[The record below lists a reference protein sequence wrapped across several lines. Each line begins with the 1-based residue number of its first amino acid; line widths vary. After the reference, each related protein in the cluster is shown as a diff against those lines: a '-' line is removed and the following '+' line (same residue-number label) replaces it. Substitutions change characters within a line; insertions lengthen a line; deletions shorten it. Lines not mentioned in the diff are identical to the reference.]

1 MSVWA
6 IVIALNE
13 VLFAAQPFTLTS
25 IASAMPHTLI
35 FSVILSAAVYL
46 AKRKIIDAVEKGRPI
61 DKKFVAEL
69 TPQVG
74 HELNSMRRK
83 IEAMDKKQGKGR
95 HPNNGRKTRNF
106 PSDSELAESNKQML
120 KSNRETYE
128 RLYKNA
134 EAEVRKEQKKEEKAR
149 AKANAKAQKEAEK
162 EAKAAEKEAKAAEK
176 EAKAAQK
183 KAEKEARAQAALAE
197 GADAVKKKGWFGH
210 RKSESVGDPNDFMKE
225 AHAQMLEQQQ
235 KRTEEALRRKR
246 EEKLAATAPS
256 RSDLQ
261 DRKAQ
266 IAREKELQKE
276 RREAQLAALGDTYQ
290 EDKAVFEAQAKE
302 QAEQAARETAR
313 KREKAAAAAA
323 AKAAEEANAKA
334 EAERRAKALK
344 KAREDAIARAKARAK
359 VIAQAAASQNKPNI
373 QPQVTG
379 RNVRGAAQ
387 QRTAPNTANI
397 YQSEASARQPRQNK
411 ITPVQ
416 YGSISKQAPAA
427 APNSSGMGGYAAN
440 TSTNDGLAY
449 LMNEARNAS
458 SKAEDKPGNDY
469 YDNVQIPSNVVDTSS
484 LKKTNPPKRGAG
496 LDTSALKRATL
507 PGANRNNEASFNGG
521 FLKSEATRSN
531 ASMSSRPMQG
541 TASRPNA
548 AQAGAAMRA
557 TLQND
562 TTLERGKANTQEFAS
577 YQANARERAL
587 ARAQVPKSAKQTLNP
602 ATSNRPA
609 APAAVSSSVRL
620 QQTAARSQNRQA
632 ADARRRGPIGIGT
645 TVAPSNYAGNL
656 GAGVQNIGSDA
667 AVARRVVTTS
677 NTVQAGPPRDTMPK
691 VMPSDPLSNIQTAPV
706 MRGRGSV
713 SAQKRDNLL
722 KPEVKFVDESTASS
736 AASQVIDA
744 DAPSTN
750 LTGTDKIHAKANAA
764 TYQQMQKSA
773 PKSSPLAQ
781 SEAKRK
787 RVRPSDKLRADES
800 V

>member
-1 MSVWA
+1 MILLFMSVWA

-83 IEAMDKKQGKGR
+83 IEAMDKKQGKNR
-95 HPNNGRKTRNF
+95 HTPNGRKSRNF
-106 PSDSELAESNKQML
+106 PSESELAESNKQML

-134 EAEVRKEQKKEEKAR
+134 EAEVRKEQLKEEKAR

-162 EAKAAEKEAKAAEK
+162 EAKAAEKEAKAA
-176 EAKAAQK
+176 QK
-183 KAEKEARAQAALAE
+183 KAEKEARAQAALTE

-235 KRTEEALRRKR
+235 TRTEEALRRKR
-246 EEKLAATAPS
+246 EEKLAATAPGH
-256 RSDLQ
+256 SDLK

-266 IAREKELQKE
+266 IAREKELQEE
-276 RREAQLAALGDTYQ
+276 RRKAQLEALGDTYQ
-290 EDKAVFEAQAKE
+290 EDKAVYEAQAKE
-302 QAEQAARETAR
+302 QAEQAAKENAR
-313 KREKAAAAAA
+313 RREKAAAAAA
-323 AKAAEEANAKA
+323 AKAAQEAKA
-334 EAERRAKALK
+334 KADAEKRANALK
-344 KAREDAIARAKARAK
+344 KAREDAIARAKARSK
-359 VIAQAAASQNKPNI
+359 SIAQAAASQNKANI
-373 QPQVTG
+373 QPQVSG
-379 RNVRGAAQ
+379 RNIRGAAQ
-387 QRTAPNTANI
+387 QQSSSDTANI
-397 YQSEASARQPRQNK
+397 YQSEASARKPKQNK

-416 YGSISKQAPAA
+416 YGSISKQAPTA
-427 APNSSGMGGYAAN
+427 SSGSGSMGGHAG
-440 TSTNDGLAY
+440 SSSNDGLAY
-449 LMNEARNAS
+449 LMNEAKNANNQAEE
-458 SKAEDKPGNDY
+458 KAGSAF
-469 YDNVQIPSNVVDTSS
+469 YDSLQIPKNTLDTSS
-484 LKKTNPPKRGAG
+484 LKKASGPKRGAG
-496 LDTSALKRATL
+496 LDTSALKKATL
-507 PGANRNNEASFNGG
+507 PGAKRNNDASFNGG

-531 ASMSSRPMQG
+531 ASMSGRGGQ
-541 TASRPNA
+541 AAARPNA

-562 TTLERGKANTQEFAS
+562 TNLARGKANTQEFAS

-587 ARAQVPKSAKQTLNP
+587 ARAQVPKSAKQSVNP
-602 ATSNRPA
+602 ATSGRSS

-620 QQTAARSQNRQA
+620 QQTAARAQNNPA
-632 ADARRRGPIGIGT
+632 AAEARRRGPIGIGT

-656 GAGVQNIGSDA
+656 GSGVQNIGSDA

-677 NTVQAGPPRDTMPK
+677 NAVQSGPARDNMPK

-706 MRGRGSV
+706 MRSRSSV
-713 SAQKRDNLL
+713 SAQKRDNLF
-722 KPEVKFVDESTASS
+722 KQEVKFVDDAPAES
-736 AASQVIDA
+736 AAPAA
-744 DAPSTN
+744 DGAPSSN
-750 LTGTDKIHAKANAA
+750 LTGTDKLHAQANAA

-781 SEAKRK
+781 SESKRK